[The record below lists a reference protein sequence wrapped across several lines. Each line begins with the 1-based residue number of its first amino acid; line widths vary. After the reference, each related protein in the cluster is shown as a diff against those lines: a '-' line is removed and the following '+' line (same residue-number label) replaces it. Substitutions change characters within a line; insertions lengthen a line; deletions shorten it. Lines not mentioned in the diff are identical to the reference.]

1 MGIRYLNKY
10 LKDNCSNASI
20 QCISLAKLSG
30 KKIVVDTSIYM
41 YKFESENMLL
51 ENMYVLLSLL
61 RHYNIIAIFIFDG
74 KAPIEKKMI
83 LEQRSHDRKNAELEY
98 KQLEE
103 KLMNVEEEEK
113 KEIIDSMD
121 QLKKKIVYI
130 TKEKIEN
137 VKKIITYFG
146 SSYYDAPGESDE
158 LCALLMHH
166 KIVWACLSEDMDMF
180 VYGCE
185 RVLRYFSLIHHNVV
199 LYTMKNILQDLQMT
213 QKEFRE
219 VCVLSGTD
227 YQASNTSLFE
237 IIKYFKKYQHDKKK
251 IQMSFYDSIKE
262 SMELDIETLEKINNI
277 FDMKLKVKEMPDIH
291 KIKIVN
297 TQIQYHGLSEL
308 LKNDGFIFVY

>member
-1 MGIRYLNKY
+1 
-10 LKDNCSNASI
+10 
-20 QCISLAKLSG
+20 
-30 KKIVVDTSIYM
+30 
-41 YKFESENMLL
+41 
-51 ENMYVLLSLL
+51 MYVLLSLL